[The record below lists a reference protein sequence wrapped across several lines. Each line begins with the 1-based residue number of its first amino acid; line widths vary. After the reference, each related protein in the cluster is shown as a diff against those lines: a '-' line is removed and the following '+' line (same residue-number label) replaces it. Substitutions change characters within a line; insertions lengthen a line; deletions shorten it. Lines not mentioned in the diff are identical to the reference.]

1 MAGRYKPTKSK
12 KNSKIKRKLQK
23 NKQPKQKNKIEKNNR
38 TSPQKTVAPD
48 QRR

>member
-23 NKQPKQKNKIEKNNR
+23 NKQPKQKNKIEK
-38 TSPQKTVAPD
+38 TTEQAPKK
-48 QRR
+48 Q